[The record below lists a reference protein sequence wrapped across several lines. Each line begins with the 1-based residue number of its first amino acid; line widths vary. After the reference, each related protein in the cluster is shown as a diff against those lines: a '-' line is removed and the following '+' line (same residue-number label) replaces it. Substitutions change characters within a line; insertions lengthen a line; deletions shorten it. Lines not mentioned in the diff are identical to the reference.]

1 VREVP
6 IQARVLSLVCGCS
19 VAWEIRHGS
28 LGESLSHRPS
38 TGGLDEQRQSMVLE
52 HNCRKAGRK
61 RECKKERVAMAKRR
75 ERGKGEKEERLE

>member
-1 VREVP
+1 
-6 IQARVLSLVCGCS
+6 
-19 VAWEIRHGS
+19 
-28 LGESLSHRPS
+28 
-38 TGGLDEQRQSMVLE
+38 MVLE